1 MLGKTKWTHHPSVNS
16 TFLFGDEP
24 RLRDRVERKYL
35 SFLAGCV
42 MVGVGLFGVAS
53 FLM

>member
-1 MLGKTKWTHHPSVNS
+1 MEQRPKKLMKQVQ
-16 TFLFGDEP
+16 DAI
-24 RLRDRVERKYL
+24 RLKHY